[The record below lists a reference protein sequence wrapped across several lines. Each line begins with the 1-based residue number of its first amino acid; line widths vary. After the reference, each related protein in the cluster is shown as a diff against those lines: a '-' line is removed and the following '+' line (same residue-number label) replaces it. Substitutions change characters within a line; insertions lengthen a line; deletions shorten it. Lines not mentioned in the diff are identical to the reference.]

1 MDDILKQI
9 KAGEVS
15 GVQFKERILDKYD
28 IGCELVAMSN
38 YRGGQLVTVG
48 LLEVCGIE
56 VPQAGKVGRQHR
68 SVGTSLVLVART
80 EQGDVGWLQSGP
92 RAGRPQPWF
101 GSETQQDGQRHVG
114 GLPGRRGPAVVEV
127 DMPVEVHQ
135 GDVVTVVAQTAEHA
149 RQQRAA
155 AAEDQQWRLRFGAP
169 GDPLTQFGG
178 QADDVFACHD
188 ARFVV
193 TDRVAQAAAGVTE
206 VDQRGPVADP
216 GVPLGFSASNGLI
229 IDKF

>member
-1 MDDILKQI
+1 
-9 KAGEVS
+9 
-15 GVQFKERILDKYD
+15 
-28 IGCELVAMSN
+28 
-38 YRGGQLVTVG
+38 
-48 LLEVCGIE
+48 
-56 VPQAGKVGRQHR
+56 
-68 SVGTSLVLVART
+68 
-80 EQGDVGWLQSGP
+80 
-92 RAGRPQPWF
+92 
-101 GSETQQDGQRHVG
+101 
-114 GLPGRRGPAVVEV
+114 
-127 DMPVEVHQ
+127 MPVEVHQ

-178 QADDVFACHD
+178 QADDVFACQD

-216 GVPLGFSASNGLI
+216 GVPERVGCQFRAARLGDAVDRDAEALPGARRCRHVGDGTVVVVTCQILLVVTMI
-229 IDKF
+229 RI